1 METSIRPARAA
12 QFRWKPQLRA
22 GEGGSSDGNLSSAQ
36 GRGAVPMETSAP
48 RRGGGSSEPEF
59 GARRERDRS
68 AARAAPE
75 FQGLGALRRLGTC
88 AGFQPG
94 SVGTDGAGAADGER
108 CNVSAVSAGV
118 SAV

>member
-22 GEGGSSDGNLSSAQ
+22 GEGGSS
-36 GRGAVPMETSAP
+36 
-48 RRGGGSSEPEF
+48 EPEF
-59 GARRERDRS
+59 GARSERDRS